1 MENRSNES
9 CKVSVIVPVYRVEK
23 YIDRCMRSLLKQ
35 TLKDIEI
42 VCICEE
48 EDSSFG
54 KLLTYEKKDNR
65 VHIIKKKNTGVSAAR
80 NAGMRAACGKYLA
93 FVDADD
99 WIESYALKTLYMVA
113 ERYSAQII
121 AYGIWPTK
129 EPRGDKRGMFK
140 YSPDRNVL
148 YRNSGMKALFY
159 EHGSKP
165 YIGNKF
171 YNRQFLMDNNIWF
184 HEDIDIGED
193 QLLQFEAFGQAETI
207 CFVKDKL
214 YHYDIKRNDS
224 AMNTCEVQKTIENRN
239 FKLLQIIM
247 DQKSKRYGD
256 EYDKEY
262 TLWILQYYGGIV
274 NQGIQSITEERK
286 EKIFTIQKYLREMAA
301 EEHLNEVPKEYREI
315 CARVMNYR
323 GTETGY
329 ETIQLPYHEYEVYMS
344 EQVSGEWERIRV
356 TEGIEG
362 IFDKI
367 KRLYEAIVFHEI
379 RHMATKVLVRFGMF

>member
-1 MENRSNES
+1 MENRSDEI

-35 TLKDIEI
+35 TLRDIEI

-80 NAGMRAACGKYLA
+80 NAGMRTACGKYLA

-113 ERYSAQII
+113 EKYSAQII

-140 YSPDRNVL
+140 YSPSRNVL
-148 YRNSGMKALFY
+148 YRNNGMKALFY

-171 YNRQFLMDNNIWF
+171 YSRRFLVDNNIWF

-224 AMNTCEVQKTIENRN
+224 AMNTCEQKQIIEDKN
-239 FKLLQIIM
+239 FKLLQSIM
-247 DQKSKRYGD
+247 SHKSERYAQQ
-256 EYDKEY
+256 YNKEY
-262 TLWILQYYGGIV
+262 ILWILQYYGDIV
-274 NQGIQSITEERK
+274 NRSVQSITENRRNE
-286 EKIFTIQKYLREMAA
+286 IFAIQGYLREMSAEKYISDLPEEYQYICKRFLSYRVSEIGYKTLPMPYKACEAYMAEQTKGLYEEMAAA
-301 EEHLNEVPKEYREI
+301 E
-315 CARVMNYR
+315 
-323 GTETGY
+323 G
-329 ETIQLPYHEYEVYMS
+329 MS
-344 EQVSGEWERIRV
+344 EKLKRV
-356 TEGIEG
+356 
-362 IFDKI
+362 
-367 KRLYEAIVFHEI
+367 YEAIAFHEF
-379 RHMATKVLVRFGMF
+379 RHLATKVLVRFGMF